1 MRTLART
8 LRPQVRDKYPA
19 ADGRPMAET
28 DLHRLLIV
36 DLIDSLDAFYNA
48 DPMVY
53 VSGNLLLFYVPGD
66 RRRHVSP
73 DVFVVKGV
81 PKQRRRNFLVWEEG
95 KGPDA
100 VFEITSA
107 STREEDEDDKFW
119 LYQDTLR
126 VPEYF
131 LFDPLGEYLNPPLKG
146 YRLRDGKYIPIR
158 PVRGRLPS
166 RVLGLHL
173 ERSGS
178 ELRLFDPTS
187 KKWLPTLRERI
198 VQAEKAQQVVEQE
211 NARLKKQ
218 LDDLRRR
225 LTNGR

>member
-1 MRTLART
+1 
-8 LRPQVRDKYPA
+8 
-19 ADGRPMAET
+19 MAET

-81 PKQRRRNFLVWEEG
+81 PKRRRRNFLVWEEG

>member
-1 MRTLART
+1 
-8 LRPQVRDKYPA
+8 
-19 ADGRPMAET
+19 MAET

-178 ELRLFDPTS
+178 ELRLFRTEDNHDGAVRGWQMCRT
-187 KKWLPTLRERI
+187 
-198 VQAEKAQQVVEQE
+198 
-211 NARLKKQ
+211 
-218 LDDLRRR
+218 
-225 LTNGR
+225 